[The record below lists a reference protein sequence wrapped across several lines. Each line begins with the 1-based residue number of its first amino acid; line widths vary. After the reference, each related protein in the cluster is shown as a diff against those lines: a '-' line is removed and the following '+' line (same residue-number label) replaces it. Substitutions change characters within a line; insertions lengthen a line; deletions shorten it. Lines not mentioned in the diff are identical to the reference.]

1 MNKFEMKRQ
10 EQLYLDHIIWLWS
23 EYDRLCQQLASE
35 TNAGKH
41 GLLLDKLDKI
51 YHVNLGDAYDAY
63 YRYFGY
69 HCTYQP
75 KLSHL
80 A

>member
-1 MNKFEMKRQ
+1 MTEFERQ
-10 EQLYLDHIIWLWS
+10 GQSYLDNIIWLWK
-23 EYDRLCQQLASE
+23 EYDRLCQQLSSE

-41 GLLLDKLDKI
+41 GLILKRLDKI
-51 YHVNLGDAYDAY
+51 YNVNISQAYDAY
-63 YRYFGY
+63 YRHFGY